1 MKNMKIAILSMQRV
15 VNYGSVLQAYSLQKL
30 IEECTGEKPVFI
42 DIEEER
48 TVPSDRS
55 DLKRKDGGK
64 PMAYPGGLLQK
75 AKRYFMA
82 KGSSRKKK
90 RICAF
95 MEKQLGLKKEHN
107 YGRYDWVVIGSDE
120 VFNHRQ
126 GVNLQLH
133 GDVRQ
138 ADRVLSYAA
147 SCGAATAEDVSPVH
161 REQVCRA
168 LNRLQDISVRDAGTA
183 QYVQALCGRET
194 VRHLDP
200 VLVGPLHQR
209 HHKKVHLPPY
219 LLVYAYGHRIS
230 SEEEIRAIQAFA
242 KKQGLKTV
250 AVGGSQFWCDYYMA
264 ATPMRL
270 LDYFHQAEYV
280 ITDTFHGCVFSVL
293 HKKKFGVL
301 VRESNRNKITGLL
314 KDLQLERQQIEEPA
328 QLEQVVTAQIDYDAV
343 EQLLEKERRRS
354 KAYLRARLGYNDE
367 AYREHSPK

>member
-1 MKNMKIAILSMQRV
+1 MKIAILSMQRV
-15 VNYGSVLQAYSLQKL
+15 LNYGSVLQAYCLQRL

-55 DLKRKDGGK
+55 DLKRADGGT
-64 PMAYPGGLLQK
+64 PMAYPKGLLQK
-75 AKRYFMA
+75 AKRYCMA
-82 KGSSRKKK
+82 KSSSRKKK

-107 YGRYDWVVIGSDE
+107 RGQYDWVVIGSDE
-120 VFNHRQ
+120 VLNHRQ

-138 ADRVLSYAA
+138 ADRVLTYAA
-147 SCGAATAEDVSPVH
+147 SCGAAAAEDVPLMH

-168 LNRLQDISVRDAGTA
+168 LSRLQDISVRDEGTA

-200 VLVGPLHQR
+200 VLVGPLNRQ

-230 SEEEIRAIQAFA
+230 TEEEICAIQAFA
-242 KKQGLKTV
+242 KKRGLKTV
-250 AVGGSQFWCDYYMA
+250 AVGGSQFWCDCYIA

-270 LDYFHQAEYV
+270 LDYFYQAEYV
-280 ITDTFHGCVFSVL
+280 ITDTFHGCIFSVI
-293 HKKKFGVL
+293 HGKKFGVL
-301 VRESNRNKITGLL
+301 VRESNRNKIEGLL
-314 KDLQLERQQIEEPA
+314 KDLQLERRQIEDPA
-328 QLEQVVTAQIDYDAV
+328 RLEQVITEEIDYENV
-343 EQLLEKERRRS
+343 EQILEKERRRT
-354 KAYLRARLGYNDE
+354 KAYLRARLGSSDD
-367 AYREHSPK
+367 AYREHTLK